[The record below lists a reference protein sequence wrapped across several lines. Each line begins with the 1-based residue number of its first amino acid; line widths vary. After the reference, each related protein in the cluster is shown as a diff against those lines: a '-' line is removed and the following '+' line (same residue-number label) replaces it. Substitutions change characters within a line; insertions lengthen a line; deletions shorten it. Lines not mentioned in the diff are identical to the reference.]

1 MIHPY
6 YKDAP
11 QYLKDV
17 QALAKERGL
26 EEVEVLPDNETVRL
40 VNEDLTP
47 TELVDAIASSG
58 SPGYT
63 LNLETDSLF
72 STNVALTWLQQD
84 TLFLYFFKDSEYD
97 VKDSLHQAII
107 EDSRVKHW
115 VAFPREKRLHFMKDV
130 VNEYIENSEQVYGV
144 GKLLL
149 NDEQKDF
156 LQQLVLSHAERA
168 VEYNWKESYNQAIG
182 NPELLVNTVN
192 YFMGERT
199 HELKSILRTW
209 FQVYSRGYFP
219 TEDMLETMV
228 TVYNE
233 HNK

>member
-1 MIHPY
+1 MIHSY

-26 EEVEVLPDNETVRL
+26 KEVGLLPDNETVHL
-40 VNEDLTP
+40 VNEYLTP
-47 TELVDAIASSG
+47 TKLVDAIV

-84 TLFLYFFKDSEYD
+84 TLFLYFFKDSGYD
-97 VKDSLHQAII
+97 VRESLYQATI

-115 VAFPREKRLHFMKDV
+115 VAFPREKRLYLMRDV
-130 VNEYIENSEQVYGV
+130 VIEYIENSEELRGV

-149 NDEQKDF
+149 NDEQKNL
-156 LQQLVLSHAERA
+156 LQELVLSHAERT
-168 VEYNWKESYNQAIG
+168 VEYKWKESYNQAIE
-182 NPELLVNTVN
+182 NPEFLVNTVN
-192 YFMGERT
+192 FLMGERT
-199 HELKSILRTW
+199 NELKSIMRTW

-219 TEDMLETMV
+219 TEEMLETMV

-233 HNK
+233 HNQ